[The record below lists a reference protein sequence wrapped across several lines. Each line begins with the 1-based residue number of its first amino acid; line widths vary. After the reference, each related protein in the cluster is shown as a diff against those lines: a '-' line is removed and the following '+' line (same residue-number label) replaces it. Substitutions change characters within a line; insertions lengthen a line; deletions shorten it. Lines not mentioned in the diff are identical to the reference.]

1 MGLFTFLFGER
12 PKEPAPRYEETFKML
27 SGYSPRF
34 TSFDGGLYESERVR
48 SAIHARATHMSK
60 LSVEFRGA
68 AHPSLIAK
76 LRHGPNSLQTWGQF
90 LARLSTC
97 LDIHNNAFIVP
108 TYDDFGEIDGIFCP
122 APMRCEIVAF
132 RGIPY
137 IRYEF
142 GYGEHAAL
150 ELSKCGLMV
159 THQYRSDFFGE
170 PNDALFPTMELIN
183 ITNQGIEEGVKSA
196 ATYRFMAQLSNFSRP
211 EDLAKEQKRWTAKN
225 LLKGGGGLL
234 LFPNTYKD
242 IKQVD
247 VKPWVVDAEQMKVI
261 NENVNNY
268 FGVNDDILTNKAYGD
283 SWNAFY
289 EGAIEPFAVQLSD
302 VLSKMLYT
310 LRERSQGN
318 GVTVTSNRLQYM
330 SNADKLAVSS
340 QLLDRGIMSINDV
353 RQIWNL
359 PPVDGGDERIIRGE
373 YYNAAEK
380 VNNNEQ
386 NDSGET

>member
-1 MGLFTFLFGER
+1 MGLFEFLFGAR
-12 PKEPAPRYEETFKML
+12 PKVPAPYEQTFRML
-27 SGYSPRF
+27 NGYTPRF

-48 SAIHARATHMSK
+48 AAIHARAVHMSK
-60 LSVEFRGA
+60 LAVEFQGA
-68 AHPSLIAK
+68 ARPSLIAK
-76 LRHGPNSLQTWGQF
+76 LKHGPNSLQTWGQF

-108 TYDDFGEIDGIFCP
+108 TFDEFGDVDGIFCP
-122 APMRCEIVAF
+122 VPDRCEIVAYNG
-132 RGIPY
+132 RPY
-137 IRYEF
+137 LRYEF
-142 GYGEHAAL
+142 AWGEHAAI
-150 ELSKCGLMV
+150 EFSACGVMV

-170 PNDALFPTMELIN
+170 PNDALFPTMQLIN

-196 ATYRFMAQLSNFSRP
+196 ATYRFMAQLGNFARP
-211 EDLAKEQKRWTAKN
+211 DDLANEQKRWTTKN

-234 LFPNTYKD
+234 LFPNTFKEGS
-242 IKQVD
+242 IKQID
-247 VKPWVVDAEQMKVI
+247 VKPWVIDAEQMRTI
-261 NENVNNY
+261 NESVNNY
-268 FGVNDDILTNKAYGD
+268 FGVNDDILQNKAYGD

-302 VLSKMLYT
+302 VLTRMLYT

-318 GVTVTSNRLQYM
+318 SVTVTSNRLQYL

-359 PPVDGGDERIIRGE
+359 PPVEDGDARIIRGE

-380 VNNNEQ
+380 VNDNEQ
-386 NDSGET
+386 NN